1 MTLALR
7 WLAVLFL
14 SLVAA
19 GCGDSDAKE
28 TEHLPSVSAAQVE
41 SVDLKEEIRASGD
54 LKARL
59 HTTIAAEVE
68 GRITEISVDEG
79 GHVAKGAV
87 VIEIDPERRRLELT
101 SGRAQLTQAQANFEN
116 ARRQTERFR
125 KLRTQEVASDQQL
138 DAAETEL
145 TLARSRVDAARA
157 ALGVTERALADASV
171 SAPFAGM
178 IARRSVQLGEF
189 VQTGKPLVELVA
201 LDPLEVVFSLT
212 ELDTERV
219 RNGQQIDVSVG
230 AFPDRVF
237 HGVVT
242 FISPT
247 VDPATRTLRIKAE
260 IDNREGHL
268 RPGLFAR
275 VSLGVAPRSA
285 VVMVPEEALIQRS
298 DGAVLFKIGSDDRV
312 KRIAVTTG
320 ARDSGR
326 VEVRGD
332 VHPGERV
339 VQRGHGGLADGAQV
353 AVRDAEPRAVASQKG
368 EKAEGEGAEL

>member
-1 MTLALR
+1 MMLLLRFLPLLLLALG
-7 WLAVLFL
+7 AV
-14 SLVAA
+14 
-19 GCGDSDAKE
+19 GCSNTEAKE
-28 TEHLPSVSAAQVE
+28 NDHFPSVSAAVVE
-41 SVDLKEEIRASGD
+41 AVNLQEEIRASGD
-54 LKARL
+54 LNARL
-59 HTTIAAEVE
+59 HTTIAAEIE
-68 GRITEISVDEG
+68 GRITGISVDEG

-87 VIEIDPERRRLELT
+87 VIEIDPERRRLELAA
-101 SGRAQLTQAQANFEN
+101 GRAQLAQAQANYEKE
-116 ARRQTERFR
+116 RRQADRIR
-125 KLRTQEVASDQQL
+125 KLHTQNVSSEQKL
-138 DAAETEL
+138 EEAETAL
-145 TLARSRVDAARA
+145 TLARSRVEAERA
-157 ALGVTERALADASV
+157 ALGVIERALADASV

-189 VQTGKPLVELVA
+189 VQPGKSLVELVA

-298 DGAVLFKIGSDDRV
+298 DGAVLFKIGADDRV